1 MDNKEQEPSAVEKP
15 HKLPS
20 TPEKRRILGEF
31 YDRFNR
37 QQWFYRA
44 EYVENHPNH
53 MKDTLVIH
61 CKYNPVLEMKPILE
75 FTSKYQVALE
85 IVAFSHQG

>member
-1 MDNKEQEPSAVEKP
+1 MELPNKM
-15 HKLPS
+15 PS

-31 YDRFNR
+31 YDEFHEK
-37 QQWFYRA
+37 QWFHRV
-44 EYVENHPNH
+44 EFVENHPNH
-53 MKDTLVIH
+53 MKDTLEIY

-75 FTSKYQVALE
+75 FTGKYQIALQ